1 MYFSQYDKIE
11 LTNIS
16 MPYVRYRHM
25 SICKDSP
32 SSNSMENASP
42 ISDDAVGT
50 IEKTRIEA
58 ALLCEKQLRQFY
70 ERIHKRI
77 SDRSEDELEKS
88 QIHGWRSR
96 LVMLKPAFS

>member
-1 MYFSQYDKIE
+1 
-11 LTNIS
+11 
-16 MPYVRYRHM
+16 M
-25 SICKDSP
+25 SICKNSP
-32 SSNSMENASP
+32 SSDNMENASP
-42 ISDDAVGT
+42 TSDDAVDT

-77 SDRSEDELEKS
+77 SDRNEDELEKS

-96 LVMLKPAFS
+96 LVIHKPTFS